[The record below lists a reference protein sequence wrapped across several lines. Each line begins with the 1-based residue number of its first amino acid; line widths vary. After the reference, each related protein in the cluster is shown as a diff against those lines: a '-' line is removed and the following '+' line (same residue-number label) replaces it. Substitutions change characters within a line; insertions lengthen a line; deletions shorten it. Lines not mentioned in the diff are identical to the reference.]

1 MRLLSNMNPSA
12 LRPVIVLSP
21 AVRAGTTLVQR
32 LLCSAQNALIYGDT
46 VGQEMEFFAKYAA
59 VKEQML
65 WFQESSSAPV
75 RAAVLAGDTDDF
87 ITPLAPT
94 LPRYV
99 SGLGDA
105 ALTWLRGCE
114 EEAVAAG
121 RPVWGWK
128 LAGADAMALPTLAAW
143 LPEARWIWIERNL
156 ADCFRSAK
164 AANMVSGAGEAGNFM
179 HSAAAARA
187 AFASIAGRAL
197 VLDYA
202 AMTADPAGTVRRL
215 EEHTGAEGI
224 SEKVFGVRVNMTG
237 SAACVPPAVLTPEE
251 EAALSGTVNLQP
263 LARAA

>member
-1 MRLLSNMNPSA
+1 MSCFATS
-12 LRPVIVLSP
+12 PVIVVSP
-21 AVRAGTTLVQR
+21 ASRAGTTLVQR
-32 LLCSAQNALIYGDT
+32 LLCSAGNTLIYGDT

-65 WFQESSSAPV
+65 RFQEASSAPV

-87 ITPLAPT
+87 ITPLAQTPA
-94 LPRYV
+94 RHV
-99 SGLGDA
+99 SGLRDA
-105 ALTWLRGCE
+105 GLTWLRGCE

-128 LAGADAMALPTLAAW
+128 LAGADAMALPVLAAW
-143 LPEARWIWIERNL
+143 LPEARWIWVERNL

-164 AANMVSGAGEAGNFM
+164 AANMVSGAADAAHFA

-187 AFASIAGRAL
+187 AFAAIAGRAL

-215 EEHTGAEGI
+215 EEHTGAEGV

-237 SAACVPPAVLTPEE
+237 VAACVPPAVLTPEE
-251 EAALSGTVNLQP
+251 EAALSGTAHLQP
-263 LARAA
+263 LAHAA